1 MSKKCFLWSE
11 LAEEWI
17 GANYIW
23 SDVCIIIK
31 VKEALSAGGGGV
43 YVAKSPLEKIKD
55 YLDDTE
61 YKRFIEIVCHINGLT
76 FRDVKERRDSGHPEV
91 TFIEIKKAITSVSR
105 ASVKVTR
112 ISREDI

>member
-31 VKEALSAGGGGV
+31 VKEALAGGGGV
-43 YVAKSPLEKIKD
+43 FVAKTPLEKIKD

-61 YKRFIEIVCHINGLT
+61 YKKFIEIVCRINGLT
-76 FRDVKERRDSGHPEV
+76 FRDIKERRDSNLPEV
-91 TFIEIKKAITSVSR
+91 TFIEIKKTISSVSR
-105 ASVKVTR
+105 AAVKVTR

>member
-1 MSKKCFLWSE
+1 MSKKFFLWSE

-17 GANYIW
+17 GAFYIW

-31 VKEALSAGGGGV
+31 VKEALAGGGGLLLH
-43 YVAKSPLEKIKD
+43 KTPIDKIKD

-61 YKRFIEIVCHINGLT
+61 YKKFIEIVCRINGLT
-76 FRDVKERRDSGHPEV
+76 FREIKERREKGLPEV
-91 TFIEIKKAITSVSR
+91 TFIEIKKTITTVSR
-105 ASVKVTR
+105 AAVKVIR

>member
-17 GANYIW
+17 GAQYIW

-31 VKEALSAGGGGV
+31 VKQALAGGGGLILH
-43 YVAKSPLEKIKD
+43 KTPIEKIKD

-61 YKRFIEIVCHINGLT
+61 YKRFIEIVCRINGLT
-76 FRDVKERRDSGHPEV
+76 FREIKERHEKGLPEV
-91 TFIEIKKAITSVSR
+91 TFVEIKKAITSVSR
-105 ASVKVTR
+105 AAVKVIK